1 MTQVWNDR
9 AQGNDAETG
18 CSRWEAPRL
27 AEITGARGL
36 GLFVV
41 VRGDT
46 SAAFAVMPG
55 GVHGDARG
63 HWAYVL
69 RASLKVQSSFDIW
82 NFEGF
87 MPLAQRQLGR

>member
-1 MTQVWNDR
+1 MEW
-9 AQGNDAETG
+9 QG
-18 CSRWEAPRL
+18 RRKAPGAVRRCRL
-27 AEITGARGL
+27 
-36 GLFVV
+36 VV

-55 GVHGDARG
+55 GVRGDARG

-82 NFEGF
+82 DFVGF
-87 MPLAQRQLGR
+87 IPLAQRQLGR